1 MTNVWNARR
10 RSCDSLPHAKYAS
23 GVGRLFWIVG
33 VEDALLFGDAR

>member
-1 MTNVWNARR
+1 MALASPPRVAIY
-10 RSCDSLPHAKYAS
+10 AYAS